1 MNAKSMSADQ
11 QHRPSRRAR
20 QQGAALLMAMVIVTL
35 VATITSSMV
44 WQQWR
49 AVQVEAAERART
61 QATWVLYPGLD
72 WARHWLRDDARRHP
86 NSDDLTENWAQPLPE
101 TRLSSFLSADK
112 DNNASDDGG
121 GIEGFIQ
128 GRALDAHAKFNVRNL
143 VDGDGTVR
151 ADQVEIFRRLCTNL
165 SVQSGV
171 ADKLAQQMSLAVIA
185 DHAMTDP
192 AAMAKIGGQQGL
204 AQAPVMPQQF
214 DDLVWLERMDAG
226 TLERLRPY
234 VILLP
239 VGNTQINVNTA
250 SEQVIAAAV
259 PKMDLGTAGRIV
271 TARQRKPFPDVSDA
285 QAVVGQG
292 FDLAGAGLVVKSD
305 YFEVIGGLRYED
317 FLIEQRHLVQRENNQ
332 VLVRSQS
339 RFSGMDAANAPR

>member
-1 MNAKSMSADQ
+1 MSAVQ
-11 QHRPSRRAR
+11 QRMPSRRAR

-86 NSDDLTENWAQPLPE
+86 DSDDLTENWAQPLPE

-112 DNNASDDGG
+112 DNNASDDAG

-128 GRALDAHAKFNVRNL
+128 GRAVDAQAKFNVRNL
-143 VDGDGTVR
+143 VDDEGTVR
-151 ADQVEIFRRLCTNL
+151 KDQVEVFGRLCANVI
-165 SVQSGV
+165 SASGV
-171 ADKLAQQMSLAVIA
+171 ADMLAQQLSLAVIA
-185 DHAMTDP
+185 SHAVTDP
-192 AAMAKIGGQQGL
+192 AAMAKIGGSSGL
-204 AQAPVMPQQF
+204 AQAPVLPQQF
-214 DDLVWLERMDAG
+214 DDLIWLGVDAG

-234 VILLP
+234 VIVLP
-239 VGNTQINVNTA
+239 RGNTAINLNTA
-250 SEQVIAAAV
+250 AKEVIAAAI
-259 PKMDLGTAGRIV
+259 PKMDLGAAGRLV
-271 TARQRKPFPDVSDA
+271 TARQRKPFHDISEA

-292 FDLAGAGLVVKSD
+292 FDLSGAGIGLKSD
-305 YFEVIGGLRYED
+305 FYEVVGALRYED
-317 FLIEQRHLVQRENNQ
+317 FVIEQRHLVERDNNQ
-332 VLVRSQS
+332 VHVRSQS